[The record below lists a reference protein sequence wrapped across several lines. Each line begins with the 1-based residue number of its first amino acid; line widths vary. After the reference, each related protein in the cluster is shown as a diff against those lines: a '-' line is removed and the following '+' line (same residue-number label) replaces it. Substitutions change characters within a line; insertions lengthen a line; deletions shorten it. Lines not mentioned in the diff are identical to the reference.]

1 MALEFKKAKR
11 EQVRIKVSI
20 AGPAG
25 SGKTMSSLL
34 MAYGLTRAEFPNLS
48 EEEIWDKICIIDTES
63 GSASLYV
70 GSHVGITTIGQYNT
84 IPLEPPFEP
93 LVFVDAIHMAEQH
106 GMNVIIIDSL
116 SHAWAGA
123 GGALDQQ
130 GKIAERSGNS
140 WTAWRTITPQHN
152 KLVDAMLQSSAHVI
166 ANMRA
171 KMEYQQTV
179 GDNGKKQ
186 IKAMGMGVVM
196 KDGIEYEF
204 GVSFMLDY
212 DHVANATKDRTG
224 LFDGKYFTIDPD
236 TGRQMYEWLS
246 SGSVPEKKPSVP
258 EPQKAI
264 PANAPEIDMDRVKK
278 AVAAVDPLIRE
289 LLADAETKEAKDSIA
304 SMVADILGDKNYKKC
319 TDINKLSVLYKT
331 LMELKKAKGE

>member
-1 MALEFKKAKR
+1 MALVFKKAQR

-34 MAYGLTRAEFPNLS
+34 MAYGLTKAEFPNLS
-48 EEEIWDKICIIDTES
+48 DAEIWEKVCMIDTENGS
-63 GSASLYV
+63 GSLYV
-70 GSHVGITTIGQYNT
+70 GKQVGPTTIGAYNT
-84 IPLEPPFEP
+84 IDLTPPFEP
-93 LVFVDAIHMAEQH
+93 GIFVDAIHMAEEH

-140 WTAWRTITPQHN
+140 WTAWRSVTPQHN
-152 KLVDAMLQSSAHVI
+152 KLVDAMLQSPAHII

-186 IKAMGMGVVM
+186 VKAIGMGVVM
-196 KDGIEYEF
+196 REGIEYEF
-204 GVSFMLDY
+204 TVSFMLDY
-212 DHVANATKDRTG
+212 DHVANSTKDRTG
-224 LFDGKYFTIDPD
+224 VFDGKYFTIDAN
-236 TGRQMYEWLS
+236 TGKQMYAWLS
-246 SGSVPEKKPSVP
+246 SGAVPTPKAEVPAPTPAPS
-258 EPQKAI
+258 EPDEQLQKAI
-264 PANAPEIDMDRVKK
+264 SLIDALAKEKVKEDGGK
-278 AVAAVDPLIRE
+278 EAVAAVVE
-289 LLADAETKEAKDSIA
+289 E
-304 SMVADILGDKNYKKC
+304 VLGTKNYKKC
-319 TDINKLSVLYKT
+319 ADINKLRELYSR
-331 LMELKKAKGE
+331 LKNM

>member
-1 MALEFKKAKR
+1 MAITFKKAQR

-34 MAYGLTRAEFPNLS
+34 MAYGLTKAEFPNLS
-48 EEEIWDKICIIDTES
+48 EADVWDKICLIDTENGS
-63 GSASLYV
+63 GSLYV
-70 GSHVGITTIGQYNT
+70 GKQVGPTTIGSYNT
-84 IPLEPPFEP
+84 IDLTPPYEPG
-93 LVFVDAIHMAEQH
+93 VFVDAIHMAEEH

-140 WTAWRTITPQHN
+140 WTAWRSVTPQHN
-152 KLVDAMLQSSAHVI
+152 KLVDAMLQSPAHII

-186 IKAMGMGVVM
+186 VKAIGMGVVM
-196 KDGIEYEF
+196 REGIEYEF
-204 GVSFMLDY
+204 TVSFMLDY
-212 DHVANATKDRTG
+212 EHVANSTKDRTG
-224 LFDGKYFTIDPD
+224 IFDGKYFLIDAN
-236 TGRQMYEWLS
+236 TGKTMYQWLS
-246 SGSVPEKKPSVP
+246 SGAAPTPRENPVP
-258 EPQKAI
+258 EPRKAEPAAAEPAPDTDRIAKAI
-264 PANAPEIDMDRVKK
+264 
-278 AVAAVDPLIRE
+278 AAVDPLIAAAAK
-289 LLADAETKEAKDSIA
+289 ADKEGTKAKVVEIIGSA
-304 SMVADILGDKNYKKC
+304 NYKKC
-319 TDINKLSVLYKT
+319 TDIDALTKLYYAFK
-331 LMELKKAKGE
+331 E